1 MVKGPS
7 DSVYKKEL
15 FIVSESPPHG
25 AHIYLGHI
33 SVSLQKK
40 KVNNFKTYLKTTFYQ
55 YFPTFS
61 RPLLTT
67 YFLLFTSFYRIMRAE
82 LIVYKSIFNQS

>member
-55 YFPTFS
+55 YFV
-61 RPLLTT
+61 
-67 YFLLFTSFYRIMRAE
+67 FTSFYHMRAV
-82 LIVYKSIFNQS
+82 LTSINKFKAIIEIWQT